1 MRSLAWL
8 SLVAT
13 FAVFAQQQDFS
24 KVQIKVTKVAGAV
37 YMLEGAGGNIG
48 VSVGEDGIVIVD
60 DQFAPLA
67 DRIQAALK
75 GISDKPVRFV
85 INTHWHFDHTGGN
98 PYFRKQGTIIAQDN
112 VRERL
117 ETGGKILGMDV
128 KPAAPEDLPII
139 TFNDRLSVHLNGE
152 DIRAVHFPHGHT
164 DGDSVVF
171 FTKSNVV
178 HMGDDFVTYG
188 FPFIDLE
195 SGGSVRGM
203 IAACEKVLAT
213 LPKDVKVIPGHGG
226 LSTVADLEPY
236 VAMLKEAKA
245 RIEKG
250 IREGKSA
257 DDLKREKVLAGY
269 ESWGGEGKFVTT
281 DKFIDTLY
289 ADLTGKKTGEFVK
302 HN

>member
-1 MRSLAWL
+1 MRRVAWFFLLAA
-8 SLVAT
+8 SA
-13 FAVFAQQQDFS
+13 AFAQQQDFS
-24 KVQIKVTKVAGAV
+24 KVQIKVTKVAGSV

-75 GISDKPVRFV
+75 GITDKPVRFV

-98 PYFRKQGTIIAQDN
+98 AYFGKQGTIIAQDN

-117 ETGGKILGMDV
+117 AAGGKILGMDM
-128 KPAAPEDLPII
+128 KPVPPQELPII
-139 TFNDRLSVHLNGE
+139 TFNDRLTVHANGE
-152 DIRAVHFPHGHT
+152 DIRAIHFPHGHT
-164 DGDSVVF
+164 DGDSVIF
-171 FTKSNVV
+171 FPRSNVV

-213 LPKDVKVIPGHGG
+213 VPADVKVIPGHGG
-226 LSTVADLEPY
+226 LSTVADLKPY
-236 VAMLKEAKA
+236 VAMLKDAAA

-250 IREGKSA
+250 IRAGKTA
-257 DDLKREKVLAGY
+257 EQLKREKVLAGY

-289 ADLTGKKTGEFVK
+289 DDLSGRKSGEFVK

>member
-1 MRSLAWL
+1 MKRIAWALLLAA
-8 SLVAT
+8 SA
-13 FAVFAQQQDFS
+13 AMAQPQDFS
-24 KVQIKVTKVAGAV
+24 KVQIKVTKVAGSV

-75 GISDKPVRFV
+75 GITDKPVRFV

-98 PYFRKQGTIIAQDN
+98 GYFGKQGTIIAQDN

-117 ETGGKILGMDV
+117 AAGGKLLGMEV
-128 KPAAPEDLPII
+128 KPASPQELPII
-139 TFNDRLSVHLNGE
+139 TFNDRLTVHANGE
-152 DIRAVHFPHGHT
+152 DIRAIHFPHGHT
-164 DGDSVVF
+164 DGDSVIF
-171 FTKSNVV
+171 FPRSNVV

-203 IAACEKVLAT
+203 ISACEKVLASV
-213 LPKDVKVIPGHGG
+213 PADVKVIPGHGG
-226 LSTVADLEPY
+226 LSTVADLKPY
-236 VAMLKEAKA
+236 LAMLKDAAA
-245 RIEKG
+245 RVEKG
-250 IREGKSA
+250 IKAGKTA
-257 DDLKREKVLAGY
+257 EQLKAEKVLAGY

-289 ADLTGKKTGEFVK
+289 DDLSGKKSGEFVK

>member
-1 MRSLAWL
+1 MKRMAWA
-8 SLVAT
+8 LVIA
-13 FAVFAQQQDFS
+13 ASAAMAQDQDFS
-24 KVQIKVTKVAGAV
+24 KVQIKVTKVAGSV

-75 GISDKPVRFV
+75 GITDKPVRFV

-98 PYFRKQGTIIAQDN
+98 GYFGKQGTIIAQDN

-117 ETGGKILGMDV
+117 AAGGKILGMDM
-128 KPAAPEDLPII
+128 KPVPREELPII
-139 TFNDRLSVHLNGE
+139 TFNDRLTLHANGE
-152 DIRAVHFPHGHT
+152 DIRAIHFPHGHT
-164 DGDSVVF
+164 DGDSVIF
-171 FTKSNVV
+171 FPRSNVV

-213 LPKDVKVIPGHGG
+213 VPADVKVIPGHGG
-226 LSTVADLEPY
+226 LSAVADLKPY
-236 VAMLKEAKA
+236 LAMLKDAAA
-245 RIEKG
+245 RVEKG
-250 IREGKSA
+250 IKAGKTA
-257 DDLKREKVLAGY
+257 EQLKREKVLAGY

-289 ADLTGKKTGEFVK
+289 DDLSGKKSGEFVK